1 MKIKGLA
8 LATLLLAM
16 PALSMAAEKVVHLPF
31 QTVVDQGVSSGQL
44 DGTVKFHLAGSGPK
58 GKVVNDNVTVSRKTN
73 AFGKSDAT
81 TCDHVLLTDLIY
93 LQSEAKG
100 VGANAVTDI
109 VSNYNNVVV
118 SDPTNYECHK
128 GFLMSGVALKGKLV
142 KTGH

>member
-8 LATLLLAM
+8 LSTLLLAM

-31 QTVVDQGVSSGQL
+31 QSVVDQGVSSGQL
-44 DGTVKFHLAGSGPK
+44 DGTVKFYLAGSGPK

-73 AFGKSDAT
+73 AFGKGDAT

-100 VGANAVTDI
+100 AGANAVTDI

-118 SDPTNYECHK
+118 SDPTSYECHK